1 MDSSLCE
8 PVLPSCFS
16 VLHNASCIML
26 EGGKAGRRQAG
37 RREEAGRREGGGRL
51 VLRFSHGDCTMVLS
65 FVTPKTFPKV
75 LIFIFLHFCAFMMQ
89 YFTFLIKFVFSLWW
103 LKKLEDSSRQ
113 QWHPLLPSAQDPL
126 NSGVNFWSC
135 FDVCVTG
142 AVCPH

>member
-1 MDSSLCE
+1 
-8 PVLPSCFS
+8 
-16 VLHNASCIML
+16 
-26 EGGKAGRRQAG
+26 
-37 RREEAGRREGGGRL
+37 
-51 VLRFSHGDCTMVLS
+51 
-65 FVTPKTFPKV
+65 
-75 LIFIFLHFCAFMMQ
+75 MME

-113 QWHPLLPSAQDPL
+113 QWYPLLPSAQDLL